1 LDGRGSLRML
11 ALSLVK
17 RGLRLI
23 DGLLSPFTLL
33 LPGGLF
39 PCPFA
44 LAVLLLPF
52 VGRSGLPLRRLVG
65 RSGES
70 LLRSAAFRFAG
81 SCPRFVSVAQIGGQ
95 FGMLA
100 E

>member
-1 LDGRGSLRML
+1 ML

-65 RSGES
+65 RSGGS
-70 LLRSAAFRFAG
+70 LLRFAGFRFAG
-81 SCPRFVSVAQIGGQ
+81 SCRRFVSVAQIGGQ